1 MLLNRILENAI
12 LPLGDL
18 FLGTSFMRSLNRMRS
33 YDNLSAGELR
43 ALQLRRL
50 QETLDHAKN
59 HSVFYGECSP
69 TVSSNPVEW
78 LKSFPVLTKEILRE
92 RSTDLLTM
100 PIDGLR
106 KKSSSGSSGVQSSVY
121 VTPDELS
128 FQRAMF
134 AHWWEWSGYRIGDPM
149 IQTGMSFPRG
159 LTKATKDK
167 LFRIRYVPAY
177 SHKRDEIIQLLH
189 LMQDKPGFCLG
200 GYSSSLYLFAKIAEE
215 EGISG
220 IRLRSVITWGD
231 KLFSHYRHIIER
243 SFSTRVFETY
253 GCTEGLMIAAQK
265 DIDYLYIMTP
275 EIYLE
280 ILDDEGREV
289 SEGELGHVVVTSL
302 TARAMPLIRYRLGDL
317 AIKLPASA
325 YPRDRELSYPL
336 LQKVIGR
343 DTDIVKTRSGK
354 FMVVHS
360 FTGIFEHI
368 PEIRQFRI
376 IQKDLDSITIEYIP
390 GPGFHRTLLDI
401 IKGKI
406 HGGLGEPLS
415 LTFEPVDEIPPTA
428 SGKPQIIL
436 SLLNN
441 SRIST

>member
-1 MLLNRILENAI
+1 MLLNRILENVI

-18 FLGTSFMRSLNRMRS
+18 FLGTSFIRSLNRVRS
-33 YDNLSAGELR
+33 YDSLSVEELR
-43 ALQLRRL
+43 ALQENRL
-50 QETLDHAKN
+50 WKTLDHARC
-59 HSVFYGECSP
+59 HSVFYRECG
-69 TVSSNPVEW
+69 SSVEKNPVDW
-78 LKSFPVLTKEILRE
+78 LKSFPILTKEILRE
-92 RSTDLLTM
+92 RPADLLTM
-100 PIDGLR
+100 PVNGLR

-121 VTPDELS
+121 VTPHELS
-128 FQRAMF
+128 VQRAMF

-159 LTKATKDK
+159 FTKGTKDK
-167 LFRIRYVPAY
+167 LFRIRYVSAY
-177 SHKRDEIIQLLH
+177 SHKRNEVIQLLRQ
-189 LMQDKPGFCLG
+189 MQNKPGFCLG
-200 GYSSSLYLFAKIAEE
+200 GYSSSLYLLAKIAEE
-215 EGISG
+215 EDIDG
-220 IRLRSVITWGD
+220 IRLRSVIAWGD
-231 KLFSHYRHIIER
+231 KLFPHYRDTMER

-265 DIDYLYIMTP
+265 DIDYLYIMIP

-289 SEGELGHVVVTSL
+289 PDGELGHVVATSL
-302 TARAMPLIRYRLGDL
+302 TARAMPLIRYQLGDL
-317 AIKLPASA
+317 AIKLPTSA
-325 YPRDRELSYPL
+325 YPKDRELSYPL

-354 FMVVHS
+354 IMVVHS

-368 PEIRQFRI
+368 PEVRQFRI
-376 IQKDLDSITIEYIP
+376 IQTDLDSITIEYIP
-390 GPGFHRTLLDI
+390 GLGFHQNLLDV

-406 HGGLGEPLS
+406 HDGLGEPLS
-415 LTFEPVDEIPPTA
+415 LTFKPVDYIPPTA

-441 SRIST
+441 SRI